1 MNCFD
6 GSFSLRD
13 FELMLDCVY
22 FASKNLRLTWH
33 NPSTSR
39 LGEKQKE
46 LDELYA
52 RMVDAHDGM
61 VNGGYNA

>member
-1 MNCFD
+1 MDNV
-6 GSFSLRD
+6 FSLRD

-22 FASKNLRLTWH
+22 FACKNLRLTWRYAD
-33 NPSTSR
+33 TSR

-46 LDELYA
+46 LDDLYA

-61 VNGGYNA
+61 VEGSYNA